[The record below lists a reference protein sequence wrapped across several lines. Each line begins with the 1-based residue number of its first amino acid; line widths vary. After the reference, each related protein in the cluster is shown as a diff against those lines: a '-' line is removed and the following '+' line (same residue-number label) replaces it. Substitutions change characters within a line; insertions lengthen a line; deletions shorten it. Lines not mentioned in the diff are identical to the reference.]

1 MILFKSDQIKSRIS
15 STTTFDPQLH
25 KAHLA
30 RAYSNHIEKFF
41 PEDRFEALE
50 VELNNPLPG
59 GSSAELQAERSKKE
73 KLHSLF
79 YDALAN
85 LGYYYTIPHLEVT
98 VTSTGIMSVKST
110 EREKAD
116 PRQII
121 RLEKSFAEAGLEHL
135 DRMIKFLQK
144 ESTLFSWFPEVI
156 ADSGFQ
162 KLILSDVAAMQKWV
176 DINSS
181 ALIYEQLRPVIT
193 HIERLE
199 VRPLIGPTRYQAF
212 LSPLSA
218 GSPDY
223 ELQQSTAALIACRA
237 MAEGLRMKDVGM
249 NEKGIY
255 QIFITN
261 QDYGKRPPASG
272 SVLEKINRLNALA
285 AQYRLEIEAI
295 LTPPEEG
302 DSGVLGHNSEDSG
315 FFHTWG

>member
-1 MILFKSDQIKSRIS
+1 MILFKSEMIKERVS

-41 PEDRFEALE
+41 PEENFKALE
-50 VELNNPLPG
+50 
-59 GSSAELQAERSKKE
+59 AELQTPLADGATTEQQTERTKKE
-73 KLHSLF
+73 KLYSLF

-98 VTSTGIMSVKST
+98 VTSTGIMSVKTT

-135 DRMIKFLQK
+135 DKMIRYLQK
-144 ESTLFSWFPEVI
+144 ESTLFSWFSAAV
-156 ADSGFQ
+156 ATSGFQ
-162 KLILSDVAAMQKWV
+162 KLIISGANAMQKWV

-181 ALIYEQLRPVIT
+181 ALIFEQLRPVIN

-199 VRPLIGPTRYQAF
+199 VKPVLGNTRYLAF
-212 LSPLSA
+212 LEPLA
-218 GSPDY
+218 ADNPDY
-223 ELQQSTAALIACRA
+223 ELQQHTYAFIACRA
-237 MAEGLRMKDVGM
+237 MADGLRMKDVGM

-255 QIFITN
+255 QIYIEN
-261 QDYGKRPPASG
+261 QDYGKRPALSG
-272 SVLEKINRLNALA
+272 AILEKINRLNALA
-285 AQYRLEIEAI
+285 GQYRAEIETI

-302 DSGVLGHNSEDSG
+302 DTGILGYNKEDSG